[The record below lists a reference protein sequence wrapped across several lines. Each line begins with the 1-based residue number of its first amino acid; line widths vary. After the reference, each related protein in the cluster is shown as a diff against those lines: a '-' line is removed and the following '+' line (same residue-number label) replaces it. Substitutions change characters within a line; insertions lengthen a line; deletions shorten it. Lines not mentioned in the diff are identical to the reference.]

1 MPRFL
6 TAEWAPVR
14 LAGRPHSQP
23 IVASVKGL
31 KKRQWNQQSS
41 GSSHSCPGKH
51 PAREPLIQLRTG
63 GHRQLGGVGTGTG
76 HSLAVLLPRGTE
88 WQPDSLASTKKPA
101 ARGPDPPSAEQ
112 NPPHGEFSGLGWAG
126 GGGRGCEGNTSSPGL
141 CLLVDQADQAAT
153 ALSLSP
159 SGADMS
165 PRSLAPG
172 VPGQVPPPRP
182 RQQGPSWVRSGGGR
196 ALSCVQTPP
205 GPALNSLSSR
215 PCLPEGERGLWLLCK
230 YAFQR
235 PLLSHPASSPNPH
248 YELAG
253 LSEGPSGS

>member
-1 MPRFL
+1 M
-6 TAEWAPVR
+6 
-14 LAGRPHSQP
+14 
-23 IVASVKGL
+23 
-31 KKRQWNQQSS
+31 
-41 GSSHSCPGKH
+41 
-51 PAREPLIQLRTG
+51 
-63 GHRQLGGVGTGTG
+63 GTGY
-76 HSLAVLLPRGTE
+76 SLAVLLPHGPE
-88 WQPDSLASTKKPA
+88 WEPDSLASTKKPA

-112 NPPHGEFSGLGWAG
+112 TRPTERFLGWAG
-126 GGGRGCEGNTSSPGL
+126 GGGGGAVKETPALPDSASSSTRQTRLP
-141 CLLVDQADQAAT
+141 Q
-153 ALSLSP
+153 P
-159 SGADMS
+159 SACHLQGQTCH
-165 PRSLAPG
+165 PG
-172 VPGQVPPPRP
+172 VWLQGCPGRSPPPRP

>member
-1 MPRFL
+1 MLSCCLVAQNGSQTASLQPR
-6 TAEWAPVR
+6 
-14 LAGRPHSQP
+14 SQ
-23 IVASVKGL
+23 
-31 KKRQWNQQSS
+31 R
-41 GSSHSCPGKH
+41 
-51 PAREPLIQLRTG
+51 
-63 GHRQLGGVGTGTG
+63 
-76 HSLAVLLPRGTE
+76 
-88 WQPDSLASTKKPA
+88 PA
-101 ARGPDPPSAEQ
+101 AQTHHQLSKTRPTES
-112 NPPHGEFSGLGWAG
+112 FLGWAG
-126 GGGRGCEGNTSSPGL
+126 LGAGGGAVKETPALLDSASSSTRRTRLP
-141 CLLVDQADQAAT
+141 Q
-153 ALSLSP
+153 P
-159 SGADMS
+159 SACHLQGQTCH
-165 PRSLAPG
+165 PG
-172 VPGQVPPPRP
+172 VWLQGCPGRSPPPRP